1 MTTKTSQHG
10 HLGAGEHYGSVFQKL
25 RIPSAI
31 VSESVY
37 EKKMPLPEHS
47 HELAFFTLILNGRY
61 SEEFGGKE
69 FSYSPMTVV
78 WRQADT
84 SHKDSI
90 DSNSSRFF
98 FVEIE
103 RACLEKLLPTGNVP
117 DHLWERS
124 GSLSWLAHRL
134 RNEMAYG
141 ENFSPLIAEGITL
154 EMIGSLTRKKTAGD
168 KKPPAWLLRI
178 VEKLNVEFSENFS
191 SEELAAEAGVHPVHL
206 AAAFRRFYHRTI
218 GEYVQNLRIAHASKL
233 LLKKEISLAEIAVS
247 GGFADQSHFT
257 RVFKRLTGITPGA
270 FRNSHL
276 RSR

>member
-1 MTTKTSQHG
+1 MKQNFPAM
-10 HLGAGEHYGSVFQKL
+10 HLKAGEHYGSVFHKL
-25 RIPSAI
+25 NIPSAI

-37 EKKMPLPEHS
+37 EKRMPLPEHS

-61 SEEFGGKE
+61 SEEFRGKG
-69 FSYSPMTVV
+69 FSYSPMTVI
-78 WRQADT
+78 WRQADI

-103 RACLEKLLPTGNVP
+103 RACLQKLLPGGEVP

-134 RNEMAYG
+134 RGEMAYS

-154 EMIGSLTRKKTAGD
+154 EMIGHLTRKKITPD
-168 KKPPAWLLRI
+168 KKPPAWLLRV
-178 VEKLNVEFSENFS
+178 VEKLNEEFSENIS
-191 SEELAAEAGVHPVHL
+191 SERLAAEAGVHPVHL
-206 AAAFRRFYHRTI
+206 AATFRRFYHSTA
-218 GEYVQNLRIAHASKL
+218 GEYVQNLRIARAAKL
-233 LLKKEISLAEIAVS
+233 LLEKEISIAEIAVS

-257 RVFKRLTGITPGA
+257 RVFKRHTGVTPGV
-270 FRNSHL
+270 FRNSL
-276 RSR
+276 